1 MSKQGY
7 IYILMNP
14 SFPQYLKI
22 GQTTRTPEERAKEL
36 YWQAKT
42 GIPTRFVEAYEE
54 EVSDCILVEKLV
66 HTKLEKNHWNKEFFN
81 VPLKDAFKTIR
92 KVIEDLQKEQ
102 KLDFLDKTVKGPLK
116 NKEWWN
122 ALSFVWQQIFRN
134 HLNLSYQPNE
144 LDLFSAV
151 HNIIDHCQDTE
162 LRKQVADL
170 IADILFTKRLTK
182 WYNEILSPTQKK
194 LFNSY
199 LPYELAEQEIEQ
211 IFKLTEINC
220 SNNRVV
226 IDLKPLEK
234 LSELKKIEAS
244 NTSILDLA
252 PLKNLGTLEEIC
264 ITNTQVYDLKPLETL
279 PRLKKVT
286 WVHAHLSKED
296 EEEIKRFE
304 NETNRKVDH
313 KSFLSP
319 YNAD

>member
-66 HTKLEKNHWNKEFFN
+66 HTKLEKNHWNKEYFN

-122 ALSFVWQQIFRN
+122 ELSFVWQQIFRN

-151 HNIIDHCQDTE
+151 HNIINHCQDTE
-162 LRKQVADL
+162 LRKQVVDL

-182 WYNEILSPTQKK
+182 WYNENLSPTQKK

-199 LPYELAEQEIEQ
+199 LPYEFAEQEIEQ

-220 SNNRVV
+220 SNNRAV